1 MKGVECNFGNGI
13 DANFYTQ
20 NIPTAKN
27 VDLNLKK
34 QTRKYYDCYT
44 MNRHRLNEKA

>member
-20 NIPTAKN
+20 NIPIAKN
-27 VDLNLKK
+27 VDLNLKNK
-34 QTRKYYDCYT
+34 PGNIMIVIQ
-44 MNRHRLNEKA
+44 

>member
-27 VDLNLKK
+27 VDLNLKNK
-34 QTRKYYDCYT
+34 PGNIMIVIQ
-44 MNRHRLNEKA
+44 